1 MTAIYEHVRTVLKSE
16 IDDLGHANNVVYVA
30 WMVDAAV
37 AHSTVL
43 GWSPD
48 DYRELGCGW
57 FVRRH
62 EIDYRRPAMPGD
74 RIVIRTWVS
83 DWAKASSHRK
93 YEIYRD
99 GSELLATAATKW
111 AFVDFRTG
119 APVRIPEEISAAFP
133 VVTSD
138 TPSPVR

>member
-1 MTAIYEHVRTVLKSE
+1 MTAIFEHVRTVVHAE

-48 DYRELGCGW
+48 AYRSLGHGW
-57 FVRRH
+57 VVRRH
-62 EIDYRRPAMPGD
+62 EIDYHRPALPSN

-83 DWAKASSHRK
+83 GWAKASSRRE

-99 GSELLATAATKW
+99 GTELLAKASTRW
-111 AFVDFRTG
+111 AFVNFRTG
-119 APVRIPEEISAAFP
+119 APCRIPEEVSDAFP
-133 VVTSD
+133 VVAD
-138 TPSPVR
+138 PDLHR